1 MQGDFDAVWTGGH
14 LATMADESGYGVIEN
29 GAVAVKN
36 GLIAWVGRAA
46 DMPGRAAGTHDL
58 RGRWLTPGL
67 IDCHTHLVY
76 AGSRVRE
83 FEMRLEGATYE
94 EIARAGGGILSTM
107 RATREATEDE
117 LLDLAHARAEKLIAG
132 GVTTVE
138 IKSGYGLDLDSEL
151 KMLRVARTLGEERGI
166 EVVTTFLGAHAVPPE
181 HKDDRDAYVRLI
193 IDQMLPAVA
202 AEGLADAVDAFC
214 ESIAFTPAETRRIFK
229 AATKLGLRV
238 KLHAD
243 QLGDLGG
250 GALAAELGALSADH
264 LEHASE
270 ESVAAMGR
278 AGVTAVLL
286 PGAFYFLRETVAPP
300 IALMRKHGVRMA
312 LATDCNAGTSP
323 ITSMPLILNMACTL
337 FRMTPAE
344 ALAGVTRHGAAAL
357 GLLDTHGTLEVG
369 KVADFAIWE
378 VESPAEIAYAP
389 GDNRCL
395 ATIKGGQP
403 L

>member
-14 LATMADESGYGVIEN
+14 LATMADEAGYGVIEN

-46 DMPGRAAGTHDL
+46 NLPGTAAETHDL

-107 RATREATEDE
+107 RATRAATEDE
-117 LLDLAHARAEKLIAG
+117 LLDLAHDRAEKLIAG

-166 EVVTTFLGAHAVPPE
+166 EVKTTFLGAHALPPE

-250 GALAAELGALSADH
+250 GGLAAELGALSADH

-270 ESVAAMGR
+270 ESIAAMGR
-278 AGVTAVLL
+278 AGVVAVLL
-286 PGAFYFLRETVAPP
+286 PGAYYFLRETVAPP
-300 IALMRKHGVRMA
+300 IELMRKHGVRMA

-344 ALAGVTRHGAAAL
+344 ALAAVTRHGAAAL
-357 GLLDTHGTLEVG
+357 GLQATHGTLEVG
-369 KVADFAIWE
+369 KVADFAVWE
-378 VESPAEIAYAP
+378 VKSPAEIAYAP
-389 GDNRCL
+389 GDNRC
-395 ATIKGGQP
+395 AMTIKGGQP

>member
-1 MQGDFDAVWTGGH
+1 MQGEFDTVWTGGH
-14 LATMADESGYGVIEN
+14 LATMADETGYGVIEN
-29 GAVAVKN
+29 GAVAVQD
-36 GLIAWVGRAA
+36 GRIAWIGPASQAPAA
-46 DMPGRAAGTHDL
+46 LKVHELKGA
-58 RGRWLTPGL
+58 WLTPGL

-166 EVVTTFLGAHAVPPE
+166 EVKTTFLGAHAVPPE

-193 IDQMLPAVA
+193 IDQMLPAMA

-250 GALAAELGALSADH
+250 GALAAEFGALSADH

-270 ESVAAMGR
+270 ESIAAMGR
-278 AGVTAVLL
+278 AGVPAVLL

-300 IALMRKHGVRMA
+300 IALMRKHGVGMA

-357 GLLDTHGTLEVG
+357 GLSATHGTLVVG
-369 KVADFAIWE
+369 KVADFAIWK
-378 VESPAEIAYAP
+378 VASPAEIAYAP
-389 GDNRCL
+389 GDNACI
-395 ATIKGGQP
+395 ATVKGGQF